1 MKQTNPWPTCQKC
14 GHQTEVGDPVTNNL
28 GTNTYV
34 RCTHCDNAGHIDRWY
49 GIQGGIRADREFNL
63 VAHNMNE
70 VADEGLTL
78 NLYHVL
84 CMLYGDV
91 PECQ

>member
-49 GIQGGIRADREFNL
+49 GIQGGIRADREFHSILCGKWDLNIDMAM
-63 VAHNMNE
+63 VD
-70 VADEGLTL
+70 AD
-78 NLYHVL
+78 YVL
-84 CMLYGDV
+84 CKMYGEV
-91 PECQ
+91 PE